1 MCVVCTPDKYVNDFL
16 KSKSKDFTNGK
27 VLLALN
33 VGQDKK
39 SKSIFI
45 ADGVRQ
51 GNHWTLLAVDVK
63 EKIAYYGDSLRWD
76 VPSNLTHMVEP
87 LLSKLGIQF
96 KSYKCMRIQ
105 SKESIDLH
113 NFYPT
118 QTCSNICGVIV
129 LCMAAI
135 MCCDWQSW
143 QSWNDSKAPKCL
155 SKPSLYSND

>member
-16 KSKSKDFTNGK
+16 KSKCKIFTNGK

-33 VGQDKK
+33 VGQDQT
-39 SKSIFI
+39 SFI

-51 GNHWTLLAVDVK
+51 GNHWTLLALAVDVK
-63 EKIAYYGDSLRWD
+63 EKLSYYGDSLRWD
-76 VPSNLTHMVEP
+76 VPSTLTHMVEP
-87 LLSKLGIQF
+87 LRSKLGIQF
-96 KSYKCMRIQ
+96 KSYKFMRIQ

-118 QTCSNICGVIV
+118 QTCSNIICGVIV

-143 QSWNDSKAPKCL
+143 NDSTAPKCV
-155 SKPSLYSND
+155 SKPSLIVSL